1 MGEHDLVRLK
11 NLLLAQRQDIFQRRQ
26 NLTSDWQ
33 ALSDPDIE
41 PEEEAQ
47 KADLS
52 LLFEQLDNREKEEIE
67 EIDRALAKIAVA
79 TYGTCEGC
87 RKPIRL
93 QRLEALPATRFCS
106 TCARKMEEQHKK
118 PAVLP

>member
-11 NLLLAQRQDIFQRRQ
+11 NLLLRQRQDIFRRRQ
-26 NLTSDWQ
+26 GLESDWQ
-33 ALSDPDIE
+33 ALGERDIE

-47 KADLS
+47 KADLTI
-52 LLFEQLDNREKEEIE
+52 LFEQLDNREQEEIE
-67 EIDRALAKIAVA
+67 EIDRALAKIAVS

-87 RKPIRL
+87 RKPIGL

-106 TCARKMEEQHKK
+106 TCARKMEERLQK